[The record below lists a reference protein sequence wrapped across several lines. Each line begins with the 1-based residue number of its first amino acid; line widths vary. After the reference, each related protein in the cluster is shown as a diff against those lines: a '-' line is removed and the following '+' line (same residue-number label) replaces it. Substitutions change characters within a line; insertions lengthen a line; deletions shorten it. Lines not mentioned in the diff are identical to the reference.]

1 MGEEFV
7 AHGGYCVSNSGG
19 YLIQLSDCGSCARVK
34 DAFGSDNPVVS
45 DWMEIESVESEEIDE
60 EGFPEFD
67 SVIDPSGYNI
77 NLNEVMRIN

>member
-1 MGEEFV
+1 MEEEFV
-7 AHGGYCVSNSGG
+7 AHGSYCVSNSGG